1 MVEGGAM
8 IADAVSIDMRLVL
21 LYGQR
26 IGQRGDARKI
36 ELSREAGEAAAK
48 RRIDFIAG
56 SQLVRN
62 RVQVADRSDRNGVS
76 QACRKRGVARCGAD
90 RTLVGRFIFVRPDKP
105 QAEMRLQR
113 AEQRFGSDRLG
124 QV

>member
-8 IADAVSIDMRLVL
+8 IADAVSVDMRLVL
-21 LYGQR
+21 LRGQR

-36 ELSREAGEAAAK
+36 EVSREASEAAAQ

-56 SQLVRN
+56 GQLVRN

-76 QACRKRGVARCGAD
+76 EACCKRGMARGSAD
-90 RTLVGRFIFVRPDKP
+90 RALVGRFIFVRPDEP

-113 AEQRFGSDRLG
+113 AEQRLGSDRL
-124 QV
+124 